1 MHLWVE
7 NDLVLAPGSKLTWI
21 WCDNVRPQIDR
32 ESSQIDV
39 LSYVLEDYSVTVDS
53 VAQLSIIC
61 NRTKEV

>member
-1 MHLWVE
+1 MRLWVE
-7 NDLVLAPGSKLTWI
+7 NDLVLAPGPKLTWI